1 MEDSERQKF
10 EEHWKSAFEGA
21 EQPPSDRVWWSI
33 ENTLTQAE
41 GGTMKRKLIFY
52 KRLAAASVVL
62 ALVLA
67 GSTTYFLNESHPE
80 RAVTKTEKTEVQ
92 PESITLTNN
101 QGVEAGNTV
110 NAPNTASGNKHDN
123 EPDNKLNSKPDL
135 RVNEIQGQSAAY
147 LSNKQVS
154 ENTLLPADGAVHP
167 LQRFG
172 IAASDPLAQHYNT
185 NLRTKGTLREV
196 TIVRILP
203 ARPASMMADTRNRK
217 DVKENL
223 WAAVNASAGSY
234 TPYTQSDRS
243 QSFLMSSQPGS
254 FSNLV
259 PVSSSANPRGNAYS
273 VGVNMGTRLAR
284 RWVLQGGISYLN
296 QSQGYISNFAAVGVN
311 NSSMAM
317 VSDYTAARES
327 LTLSPTSTYSINSV
341 SELVSVPVQAGYLLI
356 NRKFGLQLNSG
367 IATDMFIRNTLT
379 DKSGQLNSFS
389 ESAGSD
395 SPYNSFS
402 WSALGGT
409 ELSYK
414 IGRQYRVSVAPGF
427 RYALTPLLKAGSEN
441 TNPFMWD
448 LGFRFRY
455 IMR

>member
-1 MEDSERQKF
+1 MEDWERQKF
-10 EEHWKSAFEGA
+10 EEHWKSAFEDA

-33 ENTLTQAE
+33 ENALTQAE
-41 GGTMKRKLIFY
+41 GGAMKRKLIFY

-67 GSTTYFLNESHPE
+67 GSTTYVLNESHPE

-92 PESITLTNN
+92 PGSKTLTNN

-110 NAPNTASGNKHDN
+110 NAPNTATGNK
-123 EPDNKLNSKPDL
+123 PDSKNSKPDL
-135 RVNEIQGQSAAY
+135 PVNEIQDQSSGY

-154 ENTLLPADGAVHP
+154 ENTLLPADGVVHH

-172 IAASDPLAQHYNT
+172 IAVSDPLAQHYNT
-185 NLRTKGTLREV
+185 NLHTKGTLREV

-203 ARPASMMADTRNRK
+203 ARPASMMADTRSRK

-234 TPYTQSDRS
+234 TSYTQSDRS

-311 NSSMAM
+311 NSTMAM

-327 LTLSPTSTYSINSV
+327 LTLSPTTTYTINSV
-341 SELVSVPVQAGYLLI
+341 SELVSVPLQAGYLLI

-367 IATDMFIRNTLT
+367 IATNMFIRNTLT

-427 RYALTPLLKAGSEN
+427 RYGLTPLLKTGSEN

-455 IMR
+455 IMK